1 MADLTAL
8 LNALDMAFATGW
20 KILWP
25 LVLGFVLSAVIQ
37 AVVSHR
43 EMSRLL
49 PNDSPRSIG
58 IALALGAASS
68 SCSYAAVAITRS
80 IFRKGANFTAAMAF
94 EMAST
99 NLVLELSIIK
109 RRHQL
114 RRRVAFIL
122 ADLIVLPIL
131 SIYRAALR
139 ISDGANSRREQP
151 LLDDYPNL

>member
-8 LNALDMAFATGW
+8 LNALGMAFSPGW
-20 KILWP
+20 DILWP
-25 LVLGFVLSAVIQ
+25 LVLGFARSAVIQ

-49 PNDSPRSIG
+49 RNDSPRSIG

-80 IFRKGANFTAAMAF
+80 IFRIGANFTAAMAF

-99 NLVLELSIIK
+99 NLVLKLSIIK

-122 ADLIVLPIL
+122 ADLIVPPIL

-151 LLDDYPNL
+151 QLDDYPNL

>member
-1 MADLTAL
+1 
-8 LNALDMAFATGW
+8 MAFATGW
-20 KILWP
+20 EILWP
-25 LVLGFVLSAVIQ
+25 LVLGFALSAVIQ
-37 AVVSHR
+37 AVVSHQ

-49 PNDSPRSIG
+49 RNDSPRSIG

-80 IFRKGANFTAAMAF
+80 IFRKGANFTVAMAF

-99 NLVLELSIIK
+99 NLVLKLSIIK

-114 RRRVAFIL
+114 RRRVAFVL

-131 SIYRAALR
+131 SIYRED
-139 ISDGANSRREQP
+139 IGRRE
-151 LLDDYPNL
+151 LEA

>member
-8 LNALDMAFATGW
+8 SNALGTAVATGW

-25 LVLGFVLSAVIQ
+25 LVLGFARSAVIQ

-49 PNDSPRSIG
+49 RNDSPRSIG

-99 NLVLELSIIK
+99 NPVLKLSIIK

-122 ADLIVLPIL
+122 ADLIVPPIL
-131 SIYRAALR
+131 SIYRED
-139 ISDGANSRREQP
+139 IGRRE
-151 LLDDYPNL
+151 LET

>member
-1 MADLTAL
+1 
-8 LNALDMAFATGW
+8 MAFATGW

-25 LVLGFVLSAVIQ
+25 LVLGFARSAVIQAIVQ

-49 PNDSPRSIG
+49 RNDSPRSIG

-80 IFRKGANFTAAMAF
+80 IFRKGANFTVAMAF

-99 NLVLELSIIK
+99 NLVLKLSIIK

-122 ADLIVLPIL
+122 ADLIVPPIL

-151 LLDDYPNL
+151 RLDDYPNL

>member
-1 MADLTAL
+1 LDDLKAL
-8 LNALDMAFATGW
+8 SNALGMAFATGW
-20 KILWP
+20 EILWP
-25 LVLGFVLSAVIQ
+25 LVLGFARSAVIQAIVQ

-49 PNDSPRSIG
+49 RNDSPRSIG

-94 EMAST
+94 EMAT
-99 NLVLELSIIK
+99 NLVLKLSIIK

-122 ADLIVLPIL
+122 ADLIVPPIL

-139 ISDGANSRREQP
+139 I
-151 LLDDYPNL
+151 

>member
-1 MADLTAL
+1 
-8 LNALDMAFATGW
+8 MAFATGW

-25 LVLGFVLSAVIQ
+25 LVLGFARSAVIQ

-99 NLVLELSIIK
+99 NLVLKLSIIK

-114 RRRVAFIL
+114 RRRGAFIL

-151 LLDDYPNL
+151 RLDDYPNL

>member
-1 MADLTAL
+1 LADLTAL
-8 LNALDMAFATGW
+8 LNALGMAFATGW
-20 KILWP
+20 EILWP
-25 LVLGFVLSAVIQ
+25 LVLGFALSAVIL

-49 PNDSPRSIG
+49 RNDSPRSIG

-80 IFRKGANFTAAMAF
+80 IFRKGANFTAARAF

-151 LLDDYPNL
+151 RLDDYPNL

>member
-1 MADLTAL
+1 M
-8 LNALDMAFATGW
+8 
-20 KILWP
+20 
-25 LVLGFVLSAVIQ
+25 LGSARSAVIQ
-37 AVVSHR
+37 AVVSHP

-49 PNDSPRSIG
+49 RNDSPRSIG

-80 IFRKGANFTAAMAF
+80 IFRKGANFTVAMAF

-122 ADLIVLPIL
+122 ADLIVPPIL
-131 SIYRAALR
+131 SIYRED
-139 ISDGANSRREQP
+139 IGRRE
-151 LLDDYPNL
+151 LEA